1 MTAAQDEPGR
11 PNTAA
16 ASGQKTS
23 WHPLAAP
30 AAVLGV
36 ALVLRMLAA
45 VALQA
50 FVARIG
56 RNRLCVFPDTEY
68 YWALAQTIRQGRT
81 YEIVEWGTISHKA
94 MRTPAYPIFL
104 AACHA
109 VLGESPLGVRVVQAV
124 LGTASV
130 GLVYLLTV
138 RCAQR
143 SMAPAAGRSLSR
155 TAAVAAATLAAINP
169 YYVAMSELLLS
180 EAIFIP
186 LLLATIWGLAILW
199 RKPDEPDWPATPARG
214 LIALA
219 SGAAGGAAVLAR
231 PSFALFLPAVLFGWL
246 CAVSFLRDR
255 RLLKGAVASAII
267 FAVGV
272 VLVMSPWWIRNARTY
287 GRFVPT
293 SIWLGASLYDGL
305 NPREPAAVPWNSAR
319 ILIYACSG
327 RWSRTAR

>member
-45 VALQA
+45 GALQA

-68 YWALAQTIRQGRT
+68 YWCAGPDDSTRKNVRDRRMGHDFTQGACERL
-81 YEIVEWGTISHKA
+81 
-94 MRTPAYPIFL
+94 RYPLFL
-104 AACHA
+104 AACQT
-109 VLGESPLGVRVVQAV
+109 VLGESPLGVRLVQAV

-186 LLLATIWGLAILW
+186 LLLATIWGLAMLW

-219 SGAAGGAAVLAR
+219 SGAAGGAAVLAQTVLCPVSAGGFVR
-231 PSFALFLPAVLFGWL
+231 WLVAASF
-246 CAVSFLRDR
+246 SRDR
-255 RLLKGAVASAII
+255 RLLKRRGGAARSSLQWAS
-267 FAVGV
+267 
-272 VLVMSPWWIRNARTY
+272 
-287 GRFVPT
+287 
-293 SIWLGASLYDGL
+293 
-305 NPREPAAVPWNSAR
+305 
-319 ILIYACSG
+319 CS
-327 RWSRTAR
+327 